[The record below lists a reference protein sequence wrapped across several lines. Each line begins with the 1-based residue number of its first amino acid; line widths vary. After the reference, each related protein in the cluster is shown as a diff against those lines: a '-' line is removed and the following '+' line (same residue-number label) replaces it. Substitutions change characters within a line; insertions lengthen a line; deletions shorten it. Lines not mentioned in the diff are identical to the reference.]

1 MNVCIFDGRLT
12 MKPDLKSTSGGTEY
26 ARFSLAVDRYKKA
39 NEEQKTDFF
48 NMVAFG
54 KTAKTLETYCNTGD
68 QIIVNCSAQCNEYT
82 DKEGNSRKSV
92 EFIVNSFSF
101 GAKKQSKTKT
111 ESSAEPDYEYAT
123 GDEDDLPF

>member
-12 MKPDLKSTSGGTEY
+12 MKPELKTAGGGVEY
-26 ARFSLAVDRYKKA
+26 ARFSLAVDRFKKQ

-54 KTAKTLETYCNTGD
+54 KTAKTLETYCNVGD

-82 DKEGNSRKSV
+82 DKEGNKKKSI
-92 EFIVNSFSF
+92 EFTVNSFSF
-101 GAKKQSKTKT
+101 GAKKQSKK
-111 ESSAEPDYEYAT
+111 AEAVASLENIDDVLV
-123 GDEDDLPF
+123 DEEDLPF